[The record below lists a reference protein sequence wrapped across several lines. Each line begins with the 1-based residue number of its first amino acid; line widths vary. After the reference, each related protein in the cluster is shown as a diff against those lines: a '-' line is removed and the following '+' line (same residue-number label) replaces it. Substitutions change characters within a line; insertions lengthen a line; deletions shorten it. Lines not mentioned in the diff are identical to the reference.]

1 MIELTSKEKFNT
13 VFGLIF
19 GIEDPPELRKG
30 DDVIIDGQ
38 KYKIDR
44 FIFPT
49 RPTEKNIISIVVS
62 RP

>member
-1 MIELTSKEKFNT
+1 MIELTSKGKFNT
-13 VFGLIF
+13 AFELIF
-19 GIEDPPELRKG
+19 IIEDPPALHKG